1 LRRIDMVRMTEQR
14 PKRNVNIENMYVG
27 VASHIK

>member
-1 LRRIDMVRMTEQR
+1 MVRMTEQR